1 MACSGVTACC
11 AVALGAAVG
20 LPVGEHETR
29 AAWIWGRLGA
39 FVCRG
44 RGRGTVL
51 VHAGLGWGRVHAG
64 RVRVR
69 KDGFI
74 GSLLAGDLALG

>member
-29 AAWIWGRLGA
+29 AVWVWGRLGA

-51 VHAGLGWGRVHAG
+51 VHAGLGMGEGACRASQSAEGWVYR
-64 RVRVR
+64 
-69 KDGFI
+69 
-74 GSLLAGDLALG
+74 